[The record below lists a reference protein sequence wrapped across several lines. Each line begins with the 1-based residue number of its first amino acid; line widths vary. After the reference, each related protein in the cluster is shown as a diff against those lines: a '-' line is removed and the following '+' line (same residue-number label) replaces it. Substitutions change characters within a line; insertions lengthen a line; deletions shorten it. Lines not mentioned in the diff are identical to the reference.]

1 MSHGADFLAGDSIL
15 ELSNLG
21 PGPGLP
27 LMRGVSDV
35 TTDSDVAA
43 LGPLGLPAS
52 VSDQDIPTAR
62 WQATSAGL
70 WPVRRTSVVKPYT
83 SYMRTPS
90 AQQVGFQGL
99 LALCCVSQ
107 RCRQQYV
114 SNCANDCVSDRPS
127 MCSSQITYAD
137 LRFQKQIGEGSF
149 GRVYLAKWRETT
161 VAVKLLHRQAADHQD
176 EDLPTVR
183 TQRDDPIL
191 TALQRVRLLARGS
204 YMWSL

>member
-35 TTDSDVAA
+35 TTDSDVAV

-70 WPVRRTSVVKPYT
+70 WPVRA
-83 SYMRTPS
+83 S
-90 AQQVGFQGL
+90 AVQ
-99 LALCCVSQ
+99 
-107 RCRQQYV
+107 
-114 SNCANDCVSDRPS
+114 
-127 MCSSQITYAD
+127 
-137 LRFQKQIGEGSF
+137 
-149 GRVYLAKWRETT
+149 
-161 VAVKLLHRQAADHQD
+161 
-176 EDLPTVR
+176 
-183 TQRDDPIL
+183 
-191 TALQRVRLLARGS
+191 
-204 YMWSL
+204 